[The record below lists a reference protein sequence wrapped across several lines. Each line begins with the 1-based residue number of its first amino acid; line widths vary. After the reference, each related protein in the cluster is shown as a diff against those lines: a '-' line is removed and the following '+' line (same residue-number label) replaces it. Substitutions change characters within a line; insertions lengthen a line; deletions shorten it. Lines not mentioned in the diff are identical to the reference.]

1 MSTDYGECK
10 NLAHAPRQRGATWV
24 CPDCDKARAAEAEA
38 RALVEARAA
47 AHVAAEGKVT
57 EAEWRTFLAAI
68 KQVAAENGGEV
79 DANKVRP
86 LVRGRIEPKH
96 IGTAFAVAKKAEL
109 IERIGINE
117 STDVA
122 GKNAGRP
129 QPLYRLRVAA

>member
-1 MSTDYGECK
+1 MTTPCR
-10 NLAHAPRQRGATWV
+10 NTAHSPRVRGGSWV
-24 CPDCDKARAAEAEA
+24 CPDCDTARAAEAEQ
-38 RALVEARAA
+38 RALAEAKAA

-57 EAEWRTFLAAI
+57 EAEWSTFLAAI
-68 KQVAAENGGEV
+68 KRVAAENGGQV

-96 IGTAFAVAKKAEL
+96 IATAYAVAKRAEL

-117 STDVA
+117 STDTE

-129 QPLYRLRVAA
+129 QPLYRLRSAA